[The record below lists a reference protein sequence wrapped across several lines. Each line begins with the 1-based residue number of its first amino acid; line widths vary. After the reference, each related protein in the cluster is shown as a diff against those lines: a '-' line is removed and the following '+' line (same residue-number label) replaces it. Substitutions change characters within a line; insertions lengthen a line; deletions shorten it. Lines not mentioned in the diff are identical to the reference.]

1 MEVRYTPLI
10 RESLEAVG
18 LVLVEDYIVK
28 SHNMDRQYI
37 VTWAI
42 LDICIGMDIMVV
54 LRTPMRWW

>member
-42 LDICIGMDIMVV
+42 LDICIGMDIMAV